1 MDKTIRK
8 KFDKLILDGEQS
20 DTDELIELNIQSK
33 SSKVKDDDVTGDKQ
47 EAKDI
52 DNKEEKWEFE
62 LDGAGAYEH
71 SDPINW

>member
-52 DNKEEKWEFE
+52 DNKEEK
-62 LDGAGAYEH
+62 
-71 SDPINW
+71 